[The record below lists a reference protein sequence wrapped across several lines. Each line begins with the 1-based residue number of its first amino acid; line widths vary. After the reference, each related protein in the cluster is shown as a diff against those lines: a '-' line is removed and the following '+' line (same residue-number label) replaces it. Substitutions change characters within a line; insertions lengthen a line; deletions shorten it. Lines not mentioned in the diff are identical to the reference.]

1 MLTWGV
7 PVRFSTVALLVA
19 AALFLTGSIVFGGS
33 YTVETQGCSQHGG
46 IGDILDCPL
55 SVTVLDSLGAPVM
68 GVPVD
73 FLVESSEGS
82 LVPPFTGYEP
92 VIQEGDT
99 VAGTIEGMRISTGAD
114 GTASVSLKLGESTC
128 NSQIAAVVFL
138 PDGTE
143 FSVGYSALAVDLQQI
158 LFQVIGGLALF
169 LLGMK
174 MMSESLQIVAGDKMR
189 TVLRRITSN
198 RVLGLIAGV
207 LVTGVIQ
214 SSSATT
220 VITVSFVN
228 AGLLAL
234 KQAIGVVIGANIG
247 TTVTGQLIA
256 FKVIDYA
263 FPIIAVG
270 FAMRAFSSRK
280 RTQFWGRAITGL
292 GLLFLGMTLMSD
304 ILKPLNQSTAVHE
317 FFTRFSDNPILAVM
331 AGILV
336 TSIIQSSSATV
347 GLTMTLAGAGLISLQ
362 GAVYLVL
369 GDNIGTT
376 ITAQLSAIGASRA
389 ARQTAMAHTLF
400 NVIGVIYM
408 GFLITN
414 PDGLFLSFVRSTST
428 DPLRQVANAHSIFNI
443 FNALVF
449 LPLVPALAWFCR
461 VLIPDRDQ
469 VAPQEAVLNLDE
481 NLLDTPALA
490 MDNLERE
497 VVKMAVYA
505 GDAVEKA
512 ITHFMTGEHDL
523 DDILAME
530 DQVDCMQRDLTVYAA
545 KLFERELDKENA
557 LKLPVIIHTIN
568 DLERVS
574 DHAVNMVEAR
584 SRVSGSLVGRKGFMP
599 EAAQDAASML
609 RKMIKAAET
618 ALATHQR
625 ISSEAVLSLEEKL
638 NMLEDRAKRL
648 YTESLSQ
655 CGQADMAGLA
665 MLDFISYCERSGDHL
680 TNIAQSLLG
689 GGIWHGNDDAI

>member
-1 MLTWGV
+1 
-7 PVRFSTVALLVA
+7 VRISTAALLSA
-19 AALFLTGSIVFGGS
+19 AALLLTGSPVLAGS
-33 YTVETQGCSQHGG
+33 YTVETMGCSQHGG
-46 IGDILDCPL
+46 TGDILDCPL
-55 SVTVLDSLGAPVM
+55 SITVLDSLGVPVM

-73 FLVESSEGS
+73 FVVESSEGS
-82 LVPPFTGYEP
+82 LVPPFSGYEP

-99 VAGTIEGMRISTGAD
+99 VTGTIEGMRISTGAD

-128 NSQIAAVVFL
+128 NNQIAAVVFL

-143 FSVGYSALAVDLQQI
+143 FSAGYSALAVDLQQI

-174 MMSESLQIVAGDKMR
+174 MMSDSLQIVAGDRMKI
-189 TVLRRITSN
+189 VLKRITNN
-198 RVLGLIAGV
+198 RVLGMIAGIV
-207 LVTGVIQ
+207 VTGVIQ

-220 VITVSFVN
+220 VILVSFVN

-234 KQAIGVVIGANIG
+234 QQAIGVIIGANIG

-263 FPIIAVG
+263 FPMIAVG
-270 FAMRAFSSRK
+270 FAMLAISRK
-280 RTQFWGRAITGL
+280 KKTQFWGRTLTGL

-304 ILKPLNQSTAVHE
+304 VLKPLNQSASVHE
-317 FFTRFSDNPILAVM
+317 FFTRFSESPILAVF

-347 GLTMTLAGAGLISLQ
+347 GLTMTLAGAGLINLQ

-376 ITAQLSAIGASRA
+376 ITAQLAAIGSSRA
-389 ARQTAMAHTLF
+389 ARQAAMAHTMF

-414 PDGLFLSFVRSTST
+414 PDGLFLNFVRSTSD
-428 DPLRQVANAHSIFNI
+428 DPLRQVANAHSLFNI

-461 VLIPDRDQ
+461 VLVPDKNQ
-469 VAPQEAVLNLDE
+469 VPAQDAELNLDE

-490 MDNLERE
+490 MDNLDRE
-497 VVKMAVYA
+497 VVKMAAYA
-505 GDAVEKA
+505 GDAVDKA
-512 ITHFMTGEHDL
+512 ITHFLTGGHDV
-523 DDILAME
+523 DEILAME

-545 KLFERELDKENA
+545 KLFERELDQEVA
-557 LKLPVIIHTIN
+557 LKLPVVIHTIN

-584 SRVSGSLVGRKGFMP
+584 SRVSGNLTGSKGFMP
-599 EAAQDAASML
+599 EAAQDAAAML
-609 RKMIKAAET
+609 RKMLKAAET

-625 ISSEAVLSLEEKL
+625 TSSEAVLSLEEKL

-648 YTESLSQ
+648 YTESLSKK
-655 CGQADMAGLA
+655 GVADMAGLA